1 LIWEAVITT
10 RSPEGR
16 VHIAPMGYREENGLV
31 LLAPFRPSTTLE
43 NILSSRCAVVNAT
56 DDVRIIAGCLT
67 GRREWPVVAAEKVAG
82 VRLAAALAHTELE
95 LERVEDDPQRPKLWC
110 RKVHQA
116 SHGLFRG
123 FNRAQ
128 SAVIEAAILVSRLH
142 MLPPEKISAEV
153 AYLTIGIEKTAGPA
167 EREAWEWLMERI
179 AQHRAGQEA
188 RT

>member
-1 LIWEAVITT
+1 VIWEAVITT
-10 RSPEGR
+10 CSPEGR

-43 NILSSRCAVVNAT
+43 NVLASRCAVVNAT

-67 GRREWPVVAAEKVAG
+67 GRRDWPVVSADKVPG

-95 LERVEDDPQRPKLWC
+95 LERVEDDSQRPKLWL
-110 RKVHQA
+110 RKLHQA
-116 SHGLFRG
+116 GHGMFRG

-142 MLPPEKISAEV
+142 ILPPEKIDAEV
-153 AYLTIGIEKTAGPA
+153 AYLSIGIEKTAGPA
-167 EREAWEWLMERI
+167 EREAWSWLMERI
-179 AQHRAGQEA
+179 AQHRAAQEA